1 MVESTQVL
9 GPHILSNSC
18 VSSSGIYQRVGVFV
32 KGLAD
37 ASTTLCASAAELK
50 GVVSGGFL
58 GKVNIFV

>member
-1 MVESTQVL
+1 M
-9 GPHILSNSC
+9 
-18 VSSSGIYQRVGVFV
+18 GVFV